1 MTEGKSACLEA
12 FDLVNGERQQAYG
25 EPSVCLRKIG
35 RVWGAILGGE
45 DIEAGTVAMM
55 MVGLK
60 VIREMASH
68 KRDNLI
74 DIAGYAEIAD
84 RAGARR

>member
-1 MTEGKSACLEA
+1 
-12 FDLVNGERQQAYG
+12 V
-25 EPSVCLRKIG
+25 V
-35 RVWGAILGGE
+35 
-45 DIEAGTVAMM
+45 
-55 MVGLK
+55 
-60 VIREMASH
+60 REMHMH